1 MGEGER
7 YNQAIWVI
15 YKADIINRGSFWCL
29 SLAEEGEKISETG
42 SEFLMG
48 EELEGGGAGH

>member
-1 MGEGER
+1 MGEGKR